1 MPTRRSFVHQLIRD
15 ASVTSNS
22 ELQGEISALCCMVV
36 ALAST
41 LPLSSQLK
49 LWPAFERVASPLR
62 RRPDREELRGFERA
76 TASLSSQ
83 RVVG

>member
-1 MPTRRSFVHQLIRD
+1 MLNIEQQQDRRINSMLKLSSLNIDGMTRAER
-15 ASVTSNS
+15 
-22 ELQGEISALCCMVV
+22 V

-41 LPLSSQLK
+41 LPLSSQLR
-49 LWPAFERVASPLR
+49 LWPAFERVAGPLR
-62 RRPDREELRGFERA
+62 NRLGREELRGFERA